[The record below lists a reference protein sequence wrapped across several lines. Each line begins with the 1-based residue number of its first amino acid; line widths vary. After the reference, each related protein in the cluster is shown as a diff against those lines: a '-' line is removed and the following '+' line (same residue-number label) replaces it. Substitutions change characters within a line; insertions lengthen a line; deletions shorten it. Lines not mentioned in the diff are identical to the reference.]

1 MRYLH
6 ALPPFQRISKLKNK
20 IGKFVKSAG
29 FKIGLT
35 ALFYASAIL
44 LESFG
49 ISVAALALYILSL
62 ACCGGGVFIGAIKG
76 ILRRDLLDEKF
87 LMSIASVGA
96 MAIGKYREGVAVM
109 LFFLVGE
116 TFEHMAVRKS
126 RNSIKSLMD
135 ICPDEANIMVDGEEV
150 TVDAEDVE
158 VDNILI
164 IRPGQRVAVDSV
176 VISGNADV
184 DTSSMTG
191 ESMPVSVSEGSSL
204 CSGYILTNGFVY
216 ARATATA
223 DQSSAA
229 RILELVENA
238 NENKS
243 REEAFITRFSRY
255 YTPAVVILALCVAI
269 LPWILGFMPFSRS
282 LYTALTFLVISCPCA
297 LVISVP
303 MAFFGGI
310 GGAASQG
317 ILYKGGNVFS
327 KVATVDTVAFDKTG
341 TITNGRFE
349 ISDVKCFGVER
360 EELLSIAASVEYASA
375 HPVAE
380 CIKNSSSKIVSPDS
394 VNEIAGYGIV
404 ASFGDDEC
412 AVGNIALM
420 HKLSVNIDESLVAS
434 GPEVYVSRNGS
445 LIGIIIISDTIKSEA
460 KETFLRLKGLGVKR
474 TVILSGD
481 REQSVKN
488 TAEAVN
494 ADEYHFALKPSE
506 KYEKL
511 EQLISSS
518 KSTMYVGDGINDSPS
533 LARAD
538 VGVAMGALGQDSAI
552 EAADMVIMTDN
563 LYKIP
568 QAVLIARKT
577 IQISRQNIV
586 FALGSKGLILLLGL
600 LGFANMW
607 LAVFADVGVA
617 VLAILNSTRALKAP
631 KI

>member
-1 MRYLH
+1 M
-6 ALPPFQRISKLKNK
+6 KNK
-20 IGKFVKSAG
+20 IGKVIGSAG

-35 ALFYASAIL
+35 ILFYVSAIL
-44 LESFG
+44 LESLG
-49 ISVAALALYILSL
+49 VSIASLVLYILSL
-62 ACCGGGVFIGAIKG
+62 IVCGGAVFVGAIKG

-96 MAIGKYREGVAVM
+96 MAIGEYREGVAVM

-135 ICPDEANIMVDGEEV
+135 ICPDEANIMLDGEEV
-150 TVDAEDVE
+150 TVDAEDVD
-158 VDNILI
+158 VGNILI
-164 IRPGQRVAVDSV
+164 IRPGERVAVDAV
-176 VISGNADV
+176 VVSGSADV

-191 ESMPVSVSEGSSL
+191 ESIPVSVTEGAVL
-204 CSGYILTNGFVY
+204 CSGYILTNGLVY

-255 YTPAVVILALCVAI
+255 YTPAVVLLALGVAI
-269 LPWILGFMPFSRS
+269 LPWLLGFMPFSKS

-327 KVATVDTVAFDKTG
+327 KVATVETVAFDKTG

-349 ISDVKCFGVER
+349 ISDVICFGVEKD
-360 EELLSIAASVEYASA
+360 ELLSIAASVEYGSA

-380 CIKNSSSKIVSPDS
+380 CIKNSSSKIVNPNS
-394 VNEIAGYGIV
+394 VNEVAGFGII
-404 ASFGDDEC
+404 ASFDNAEC
-412 AVGNIALM
+412 AVGNRALM
-420 HKLSVNIDESLVAS
+420 QKLSIDVADSYVDS
-434 GPEVYVSRNGS
+434 GPEVYVSKNGR
-445 LIGIIIISDTIKSEA
+445 LIGIIIISDTIKPEA
-460 KETFLRLKGLGVKR
+460 KGTFSRLKELGVKH

-488 TAEAVN
+488 IAKAVN
-494 ADEYHFALKPSE
+494 ADEYHYSLKPDE
-506 KYEKL
+506 KYTKL
-511 EQLISSS
+511 EQLISQS
-518 KSTMYVGDGINDSPS
+518 KSTMYVGDGVNDSPS

-563 LYKIP
+563 LSKIP
-568 QAVLIARKT
+568 QAVQIARKT
-577 IQISRQNIV
+577 IQISRQNII
-586 FALGSKGLILLLGL
+586 FALGSKGLILILGL
-600 LGFANMW
+600 IGFANMW

-617 VLAILNSTRALKAP
+617 VLAILNSTRALRAP
-631 KI
+631 K